1 MNLHIITGGSRG
13 LGQALISKLLN
24 KGDHVAEIS
33 RNGKFNTA
41 EAKSFV
47 CDFANDKNKEKILE
61 QVFKTF
67 DPNQYEMISLVN
79 NAGMVEPVVY
89 LQQLSQDQIAKS
101 IMVNLIA
108 PMALTAAFLKML
120 TPYINK
126 KVIVNVSSG
135 VARHP
140 KETWAVY
147 SAAKAGLECL
157 STVAAIENEGK
168 NVTVINY
175 EPGIID
181 TEMQAVIRS
190 VPSERF
196 PDLKRFVDFKKEGA
210 LASPEHVADHLMR
223 CIFKAGLP
231 AKNFI
236 SIQDKI

>member
-13 LGQALISKLLN
+13 LGQALISKLLK

-33 RNGKFNTA
+33 RNGKYNTT

-47 CDFANDKNKEKILE
+47 CDFAKDTNKEKVLE
-61 QVFKTF
+61 QIFKTF
-67 DPNQYEMISLVN
+67 NPNQYETISLVN
-79 NAGMVEPVVY
+79 NAGMVEPVGY
-89 LQQLSQDQIAKS
+89 LHQLSEDQIVKS
-101 IMVNLIA
+101 MMVNLVA
-108 PMALTAAFLKML
+108 PMALTAAFLKLL
-120 TPYINK
+120 TAHQNK
-126 KVIVNVSSG
+126 KIIVNVSSG

-157 STVAAIENEGK
+157 SAVAAIEYEGK

-181 TEMQAVIRS
+181 TEMQAVIRA

-223 CIFKAGLP
+223 CIFKTGLP
-231 AKNFI
+231 SKNFI